1 MPAETVT
8 CAKGNNY
15 KLHKEHALTDKKD
28 VSDKPVPVESTKAI
42 VLFIGGAGDKERY
55 YFSGPYKNIR
65 EAWVTFDDRT
75 RKLQKQ
81 GRYKSDWL
89 GYNEVRGKQD
99 IQRHVL
105 SLIPYKSC
113 PVYIVGHSLGGWNGA
128 HLTKIMSE
136 WGYRVQMLITLDP
149 VGEGALVWLGSDI
162 HRERPEPITND
173 WINIKAAPTQRDP
186 SDGVAD
192 FGEKWLVSCGPSVNV
207 SVDTNHANAFGLFNA
222 PIAGRKSA
230 SDFLFESIMKEFSGE

>member
-1 MPAETVT
+1 MAGETVT
-8 CAKGNNY
+8 CEKGNNY

-28 VSDKPVPVESTKAI
+28 VSVKAVPVESTKAI
-42 VLFIGGAGDKERY
+42 VVFIGGAGDKERY
-55 YFSGPYKNIR
+55 YFSGPYENIL
-65 EAWVTFDDRT
+65 EARKDFDERT
-75 RKLQKQ
+75 RTLKNEGK
-81 GRYKSDWL
+81 YKSEWL

-128 HLTKIMSE
+128 HLTKIMSA

-149 VGEGALVWLGSDI
+149 VGEGAFVWLGSDI
-162 HRERPEPITND
+162 YFDRPEPVAAD
-173 WINIKAAPTQRDP
+173 WINIKAMPSKRDP

-192 FGEKWLVSCGPSVNV
+192 FGEKWLIPCGPSVNAN
-207 SVDTNHANAFGLFNA
+207 VDTNHANALGLFTA
-222 PIAGRKSA
+222 RIAGSKSA
-230 SDFLFESIMKEFSGE
+230 SDLLLDAIMKEFS